1 MTYQVATAMSAAAM
15 APMNTRSDGSDG
27 RAVVFKTPLTN
38 AIPGAISAT
47 IQVVGESRPVHGS
60 EVRRSSSSSSAPR
73 GRAAAVGV
81 AVATIFQLAGYL
93 ADSASTSCS
102 PRAACC
108 QRRLWIAA
116 GPMLAA
122 LALAAAVV
130 LPRPHIIAPAPWRR
144 AAPPRCVAEPPT
156 PTEQPDEPPPTEPP
170 TPARK
175 GLGLWSKVRSRVEER
190 DDDDEPVVVGAVK
203 DASAVFDTRKRRLNA
218 RLGTSLKEF
227 KTEVLDEVD
236 ATRRARAERR
246 ARLKE
251 QQEVIKLSLE
261 SLREDI
267 LADIEE
273 AIDSV
278 EGARELL
285 ARTGERVFNDVEEE
299 VRELIEEAQAEVNIA
314 VADIEE
320 AIELE
325 GDKWKSAIDRFESQ
339 WLSGGRARRF
349 DTLGSAGG
357 SPGPGAEFWKS
368 AFATDE
374 IEAKI
379 RQIRSEVR
387 EVQAEVDDGVLEI
400 RQRWNTTSER
410 LER

>member
-1 MTYQVATAMSAAAM
+1 
-15 APMNTRSDGSDG
+15 
-27 RAVVFKTPLTN
+27 
-38 AIPGAISAT
+38 
-47 IQVVGESRPVHGS
+47 
-60 EVRRSSSSSSAPR
+60 
-73 GRAAAVGV
+73 
-81 AVATIFQLAGYL
+81 
-93 ADSASTSCS
+93 
-102 PRAACC
+102 
-108 QRRLWIAA
+108 
-116 GPMLAA
+116 MLAA
-122 LALAAAVV
+122 LALAAGVV
-130 LPRPHIIAPAPWRR
+130 LPRPHIVRGAVAR
-144 AAPPRCVAEPPT
+144 AAPRCVAEPPT

-410 LER
+410 LERLPTELPKLRSRAAVREYVADTIFDSEMVDGEKARERRRRAGAAARRAAAAGVADPGPADGAE